1 MEEITVTEELNSVE
15 NELDEALMAEE
26 NVVEEAPPE
35 NIDVHHCRK
44 IIEAVLFAA
53 GYPVPYAKLASV
65 LEISKGAVKRIV
77 REYAEVYN
85 KDDGD
90 IPRGIMLLMFDGSC
104 QLCTREQY
112 GTYVREALGIKR
124 GGNLSQSSIETLAI
138 VAYNEPVTRAYI
150 ETVRGVDSSYAVNSL
165 VEKHLIESCGRLDVP
180 GRPRLYRTTEN
191 FLRVFG
197 LDSLADLPEVSVP
210 TGGIQEK
217 IVIPDDGETEDPAE
231 LLENQPEE

>member
-1 MEEITVTEELNSVE
+1 MEEITVTEELKDGE
-15 NELDEALMAEE
+15 NELDEALVAEE

-35 NIDVHHCRK
+35 DIDVRHCRK

-217 IVIPDDGETEDPAE
+217 IVIPDDGETEEPAE

>member
-15 NELDEALMAEE
+15 NELDEALMSEE

-35 NIDVHHCRK
+35 NIDVHHCQK

-77 REYAEVYN
+77 SEYAEVYN

-191 FLRVFG
+191 FLRGFG

-217 IVIPDDGETEDPAE
+217 IVIPDDGETEEPAE